1 MIPAPGVQV
10 VEVDDVEVV
19 DGSLS
24 VFLLLSD
31 GSLVGVCVP
40 IDELISRGHTII
52 EAADA
57 PAMREAP
64 LLQ

>member
-1 MIPAPGVQV
+1 
-10 VEVDDVEVV
+10 
-19 DGSLS
+19 LS